1 MDKLKEIWE
10 FLYDK
15 FFKVAS
21 KFDGISE
28 MIFEKTGAKINVGV
42 IVMGIVLF
50 IFVIIFVRAILG
62 LVMHALATGDYTL

>member
-15 FFKVAS
+15 FFKLAS

-28 MIFEKTGAKINVGV
+28 MIFEKTGAKINVGA
-42 IVMGIVLF
+42 IVMGIVMFILVALF
-50 IFVIIFVRAILG
+50 VKAVLG
-62 LVMHALATGDYTL
+62 LVMHALTTGDYSL

>member
-15 FFKVAS
+15 FYKATR

-28 MIFEKTGAKINVGV
+28 MIFEKTGAKIDIGA
-42 IVMGIVLF
+42 IVMGIVLV
-50 IFVIIFVRAILG
+50 IFVILFVKAILG
-62 LVMHALATGDYTL
+62 LVMHALSTGDYSL